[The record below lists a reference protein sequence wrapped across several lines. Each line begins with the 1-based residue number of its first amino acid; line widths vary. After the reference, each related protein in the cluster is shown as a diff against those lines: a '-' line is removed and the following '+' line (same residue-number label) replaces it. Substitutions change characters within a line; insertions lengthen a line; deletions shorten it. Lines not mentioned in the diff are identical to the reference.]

1 VPVRPFSSF
10 LITSYREDDRG
21 VLVASLPDQGLCH
34 GQGEQPCRLSIDH
47 LRERKTGPGFALTVL
62 KCHSHGMA
70 FTLYPPGHV
79 PYGRCAVAPVAPD
92 ASTLATRVEASGCE
106 PRAHDLDPVPPQART
121 FSGTVFDAAID
132 AAQGLAWQREA
143 QLEPP
148 EDGINRW
155 WRTQHRH
162 LTLATRLLG
171 VAPELARAEQLEVA
185 AVLGVPA
192 LLLSELARGLE
203 GSGGY
208 AAQGQA
214 VVEVLACLARG
225 RSLADRIV
233 RSGHI
238 VGLWREPFC
247 WDRRRGGWLRT
258 PFRAPGTRDPPRLH

>member
-1 VPVRPFSSF
+1 MPVRPSSSF

-21 VLVASLPDQGLCH
+21 VLVASLPDRGLCH
-34 GQGEQPCRLSIDH
+34 GQDEEPCRLSIHH

-62 KCHSHGMA
+62 KCHSHGVA

-92 ASTLATRVEASGCE
+92 GSGFATRVEASGCE
-106 PRAHDLDPVPPQART
+106 GAAHDPHPVPPQARA

-132 AAQGLAWQREA
+132 AAQGLAWQRDA

-162 LTLATRLLG
+162 LALATRLVG
-171 VAPELARAEQLEVA
+171 VAPELARAEQLQVA
-185 AVLGVPA
+185 EVLGVPA

-225 RSLADRIV
+225 RSLPDRIA

-238 VGLWREPFC
+238 VGLWREPLLC
-247 WDRRRGGWLRT
+247 DPYRGVGLGT
-258 PFRAPGTRDPPRLH
+258 PFRALGTRDPPRLH